1 MMFKN
6 YQRMKEYQLIFIVL
20 TATVRN
26 LFKRSAMFQRTIESV
41 NHKVP
46 LTITTE
52 KDMIWDEVQGD
63 QGEVTVTWT
72 VVEKDPVET

>member
-1 MMFKN
+1 MQSCFIYYDNDMMFKN

-52 KDMIWDEVQGD
+52 KDMVSLLFWIY
-63 QGEVTVTWT
+63 
-72 VVEKDPVET
+72 KPSH